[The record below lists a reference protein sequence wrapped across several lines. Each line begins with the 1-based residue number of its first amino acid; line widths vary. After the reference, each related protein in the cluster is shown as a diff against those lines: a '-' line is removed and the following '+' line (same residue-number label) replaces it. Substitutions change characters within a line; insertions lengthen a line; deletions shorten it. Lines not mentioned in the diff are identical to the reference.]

1 MPSSTGTVDPAPVLD
16 GYSSPHKSPNIPQIP
31 NPHRMR
37 PFVYNALPARIV
49 FGSGTLQRLP
59 EEVQRLGCQ
68 RALVLSTKFQEQ
80 SGKDVQKLLGKVA
93 VGLYSNAT
101 MHTPETI
108 TEEAMKLAEQ
118 LKADC
123 VVSVGGGS
131 TTGLGKAIAY
141 RTDLPQ
147 IVIPTTYA
155 GSEATPILG
164 QTAGGQ
170 KTTLKSDKVLPE
182 VILYDVDLTMTLP
195 ATMTITSGM
204 NAIAHAVEA
213 LYSPESNP
221 MIDMLAEQGI
231 AAIARALPI
240 IHKDPS
246 NVDARS
252 DALFG
257 AWACGTC
264 LGAVGMSLH
273 HKICHTLGGS
283 FDMPHAETHT
293 VILPHAVA
301 YNEPGAKEAIAKVAR
316 ALGTDN
322 AAQGLYDLAKSLGAP
337 YSLKE
342 LGFKEEDIP
351 KAADIASKA
360 PYPNPVKLEREKI
373 LILLKNAWAGT
384 RPT

>member
-1 MPSSTGTVDPAPVLD
+1 
-16 GYSSPHKSPNIPQIP
+16 
-31 NPHRMR
+31 MR

-49 FGSGTLQRLP
+49 FGSGTLQHLP
-59 EEVQRLGCQ
+59 EEVKRLGCQ
-68 RALVLSTKFQEQ
+68 RALVLSTKSREQ
-80 SGKDVQKLLGKVA
+80 SGEDVKSLLGNLA

-101 MHTPETI
+101 MHTPVDI
-108 TEEAMKLAEQ
+108 TEEAMDMAEQ

-123 VVSVGGGS
+123 IVSIGGGS

-195 ATMTITSGM
+195 DRITITSGL

-240 IHKDPS
+240 IHNDPT
-246 NVDARS
+246 NKEARS

-273 HKICHTLGGS
+273 HKLCHTLGGS

-293 VILPHAVA
+293 VILPHVVV

-316 ALGTDN
+316 ALRTDN
-322 AAQGLYDLAKSLGAP
+322 AARGLYDLARNLSAP

-342 LGFKEEDIP
+342 LGFKEDDIP
-351 KAADIASKA
+351 RAADIASKA

-373 LILLKNAWAGT
+373 LTLLQNAWAGT
-384 RPT
+384 RPI

>member
-1 MPSSTGTVDPAPVLD
+1 
-16 GYSSPHKSPNIPQIP
+16 
-31 NPHRMR
+31 
-37 PFVYNALPARIV
+37 
-49 FGSGTLQRLP
+49 
-59 EEVQRLGCQ
+59 
-68 RALVLSTKFQEQ
+68 
-80 SGKDVQKLLGKVA
+80 
-93 VGLYSNAT
+93 
-101 MHTPETI
+101 
-108 TEEAMKLAEQ
+108 
-118 LKADC
+118 
-123 VVSVGGGS
+123 
-131 TTGLGKAIAY
+131 
-141 RTDLPQ
+141 
-147 IVIPTTYA
+147 
-155 GSEATPILG
+155 
-164 QTAGGQ
+164 
-170 KTTLKSDKVLPE
+170 
-182 VILYDVDLTMTLP
+182 
-195 ATMTITSGM
+195 
-204 NAIAHAVEA
+204 
-213 LYSPESNP
+213 
-221 MIDMLAEQGI
+221 MLAEQGI

-240 IHKDPS
+240 IHKDPK

-301 YNEPGAKEAIAKVAR
+301 YNEPGAKEAMAKVAR

-351 KAADIASKA
+351 TAADIASKA
-360 PYPNPVKLEREKI
+360 PYPNPVELEREKI